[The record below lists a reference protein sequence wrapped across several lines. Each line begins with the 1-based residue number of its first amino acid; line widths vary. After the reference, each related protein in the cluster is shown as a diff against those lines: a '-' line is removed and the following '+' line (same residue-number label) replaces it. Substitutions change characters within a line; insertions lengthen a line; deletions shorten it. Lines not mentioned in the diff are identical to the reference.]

1 MKIDFGSVVIVLK
14 RSLIEDLVVAIIKLA
29 FDGHLMNLVMI
40 MMMMMMMMM
49 MILMIMNCFC
59 DMTNQRK
66 TFSLI
71 SSWDHCQR
79 SSLSQSSDTGIQ

>member
-1 MKIDFGSVVIVLK
+1 MKIGFSSTAIALK
-14 RSLIEDLVVAIIKLA
+14 RSLIEDPVAAKLKLA
-29 FDGHLMNLVMI
+29 FDGHLRSLVMI

-49 MILMIMNCFC
+49 IMIMNCFC
-59 DMTNQRK
+59 GMTNQRR

-79 SSLSQSSDTGIQ
+79 SSLSQSSGTGIK

>member
-40 MMMMMMMMM
+40 MMMMMMMM
-49 MILMIMNCFC
+49 ILMIMNCFC

-66 TFSLI
+66 TFSLT

>member
-1 MKIDFGSVVIVLK
+1 MKIDFGSAVIVLK

-49 MILMIMNCFC
+49 ILMIMNCFC
-59 DMTNQRK
+59 DMTNQRR

-71 SSWDHCQR
+71 SSWGHCQR
-79 SSLSQSSDTGIQ
+79 SSLLQSSDTGIQ